1 MMNRLIYINLSI
13 LLMVTSATVCKPAYL
28 LIDKDVPGLKPKLFA
43 ANIIAAENQHVGYCA
58 FSADGKELYYAVTN
72 SRWEVSKMLCVSV
85 ANSLKPDTIYLKDH
99 QYEGEP
105 FITNDNRT
113 MYFTVV
119 LPPDSGKIWQADIYR
134 SFRTAEG
141 WSPAEKL
148 DTIINS
154 YGSEWHVSFTNN
166 NTIYFTSERE
176 NGTSALHG
184 DIFKAELTDNKFRN
198 VIKLPNGINTQ
209 YNDSDP
215 LIAPDESYLI
225 FHSDRPGGYGEHDLY
240 ISFRIKD
247 KWSEPKNMGVTINT
261 AAWEM
266 APSLTPDG
274 KYFLFTRRKAM
285 ITDEPSQ
292 IWWVSTRILK
302 QYK

>member
-1 MMNRLIYINLSI
+1 MNRFIYITVFC
-13 LLMVTSATVCKPAYL
+13 LLITTTAIVCKPAYQL
-28 LIDKDVPGLKPKLFA
+28 LDKDVPGTVPRLFA
-43 ANIIAAENQHVGYCA
+43 ADIVGAQKQYAGYCA

-72 SRWEVSKMLCVSV
+72 NRWEISKMVFIPL
-85 ANSLKPDTIYLKDH
+85 ANSFKPDTIFLKDH

-105 FITNDNRT
+105 FITADNQT

-134 SFRTAEG
+134 SFRTSNG
-141 WSPAEKL
+141 WSVAEKL

-154 YGSEWHVSFTNN
+154 DASEWHVSFAKNN
-166 NTIYFTSERE
+166 MMYFTSERE

-184 DIFKAELTDNKFRN
+184 DIFKAKLDGTKFQH
-198 VIKLPNGINTQ
+198 VTKLPNGINTQ

-240 ISFRIKD
+240 IAFFSNGN
-247 KWSEPKNMGVTINT
+247 WSDPKNMGNLINT
-261 AAWEM
+261 PAWEM

-274 KYFLFTRRKAM
+274 KYLLFTRRKAM

-292 IWWVSTRILK
+292 IWWVSTKILK
-302 QYK
+302 HYK